1 MEPLTERYTRY
12 LETKEG
18 DVQLCE
24 YFTFDEY
31 ETYYKSLREER
42 YGDLEKKKVK
52 AAKYGAAAGA
62 AITLGALTVPLAIPL
77 LTMMFMAALK
87 IYRAATEA
95 CNKRCFRLKGAEHTL
110 CMTNCNRDGALAAV
124 ESIEKK
130 RAALLNK
137 AKDDKVKAKINQ
149 KIDKKLEFWKKKIA
163 KYDTLLKDYKRSLVR
178 STD

>member
-1 MEPLTERYTRY
+1 
-12 LETKEG
+12 
-18 DVQLCE
+18 
-24 YFTFDEY
+24 
-31 ETYYKSLREER
+31 
-42 YGDLEKKKVK
+42 
-52 AAKYGAAAGA
+52 
-62 AITLGALTVPLAIPL
+62 
-77 LTMMFMAALK
+77 
-87 IYRAATEA
+87 
-95 CNKRCFRLKGAEHTL
+95 
-110 CMTNCNRDGALAAV
+110 MTNCNRDGALAAV